1 MASAFWFAPV
11 PREADS
17 GAEASA
23 PVRPRLVVRSPQDV
37 SVARPLTPFVLP

>member
-17 GAEASA
+17 GAEASG
-23 PVRPRLVVRSPQDV
+23 VRPSGPDWSSDPLGRLSR
-37 SVARPLTPFVLP
+37 